1 MKKKPYIGVTGF
13 MFPDQVVAALE
24 SADFKKADRLLM
36 VGVLASSKTIQGLT
50 NKWPHRYPEFERIK
64 DIFQDHESC
73 LNLIHYNTKEPETL
87 TEQLLKVTDV
97 AGPNLHGF
105 QLNIAWPNPLSI
117 QKYKD
122 EHPDKVIVLQVGGGA
137 FSMINHSPEML
148 EDMVKSY
155 LGIADYV
162 LLDPSG
168 GLGQELNPFVMRGY
182 LSAIEKHEKEIGL
195 GVAGGLS
202 STTLNLIEPLVKYF
216 PNLSMD
222 AEGRLR
228 TAEDN
233 LDKLKVKD
241 YLQKSLDMFSVAV

>member
-13 MFPDQVVAALE
+13 MFPDQVIAALE
-24 SADFKKADRLLM
+24 STDFKKADRLLM

-87 TEQLLKVTDV
+87 TEQLLKVTDA

-137 FSMINHSPEML
+137 FSMINHEPEML
-148 EDMVKSY
+148 EDMVQSY

-168 GLGQELNPFVMRGY
+168 GLGQELNPSAMRDY
-182 LSAIEKHEKEIGL
+182 LLAIAKHEKQLGL

-202 STTLNLIEPLVKYF
+202 STTLNLIEPLVKDF
-216 PNLSMD
+216 PNLSID

-228 TAEDN
+228 TTEDN